1 MGPTDVISKKK
12 RDGNSMM
19 NFERQQKYR
28 DKNKKASEAEQIND
42 MKRKKKDKDRLR
54 YLLKKEGKSTLSKS
68 EVREKK
74 KLQKK

>member
-1 MGPTDVISKKK
+1 
-12 RDGNSMM
+12 
-19 NFERQQKYR
+19 
-28 DKNKKASEAEQIND
+28 
-42 MKRKKKDKDRLR
+42 MKREKKDKDRLR